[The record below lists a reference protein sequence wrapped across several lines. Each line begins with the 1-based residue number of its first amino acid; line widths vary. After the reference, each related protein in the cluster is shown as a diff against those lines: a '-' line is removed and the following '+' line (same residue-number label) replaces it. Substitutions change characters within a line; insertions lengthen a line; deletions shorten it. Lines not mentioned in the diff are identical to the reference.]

1 MTEAVARAK
10 AQRSQAALGD
20 ILKLILGD
28 GWETQVRPSV
38 LARMEAILDISLA
51 QAQALDRLA
60 VTEAELIMLSVPALL
75 LYAEHSLPVEPFI
88 AERLRLV
95 RPDLRQMLIANAG
108 HNMHIDQPEQVN
120 RAIRDF
126 LHG

>member
-1 MTEAVARAK
+1 
-10 AQRSQAALGD
+10 
-20 ILKLILGD
+20 
-28 GWETQVRPSV
+28 
-38 LARMEAILDISLA
+38 
-51 QAQALDRLA
+51 
-60 VTEAELIMLSVPALL
+60 MLLRVPALL

-88 AERLRLV
+88 AERLRQV